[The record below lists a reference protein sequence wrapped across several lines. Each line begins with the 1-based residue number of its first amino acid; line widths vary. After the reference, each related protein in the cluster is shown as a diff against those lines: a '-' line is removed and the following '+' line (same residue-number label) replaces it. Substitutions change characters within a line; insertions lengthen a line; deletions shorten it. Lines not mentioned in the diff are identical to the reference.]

1 MADADKE
8 IINHIFA
15 NFGKAIQAYLR
26 LCISR
31 NAPFDRYVAGKD
43 DAISHSAQR
52 GLMLFVSKRINCVAC
67 HSGPLFS
74 DSQFHNTGMHVN
86 RDLSPHADP
95 TELGRF
101 AGLQSVLSDQEGTT
115 GEFNVN
121 SEYSDNTGTGFLDG
135 LAPVESDKGKW
146 RTKELRQV

>member
-1 MADADKE
+1 MADADQE
-8 IINHIFA
+8 IINHVFA

-31 NAPFDRYVAGKD
+31 NAPFDRYVAGQD
-43 DAISHSAQR
+43 DAISHVAQR

-86 RDLSPHADP
+86 
-95 TELGRF
+95 
-101 AGLQSVLSDQEGTT
+101 
-115 GEFNVN
+115 
-121 SEYSDNTGTGFLDG
+121 LD
-135 LAPVESDKGKW
+135 
-146 RTKELRQV
+146 RTQTRQN